1 MFLWAGGGFFMKK
14 WMLMLCILLFFD
26 VQMVGGMRDN
36 ISLEVYRKAGMP
48 VELFQKIGMKSEDME
63 CYLNFWEDLKY
74 FPVAGRINEP
84 MELFYFQDTWQEE
97 RNYGGKRIHEGCD
110 IFGEQDKR
118 EYYPVVSITD
128 GMVETVGWLPLGGWR
143 IGIRS
148 PGGGFFYY
156 AHLSSYEKQFQVGD
170 TVNAGE
176 ILGFL
181 GDTGYGEEGTKGK
194 FPCHLHV
201 GIYIQTK
208 KASEY
213 ALNPYPVLLFLKDS
227 QKNFFY

>member
-1 MFLWAGGGFFMKK
+1 MKK

-26 VQMVGGMRDN
+26 VQMVGGMRDH

-48 VELFQKIGMKSEDME
+48 VELFQKVGMKSEDME
-63 CYLNFWEDLKY
+63 CYLNFWDDLKY
-74 FPVAGRINEP
+74 FPVAGRQEGP
-84 MELFYFQDTWQEE
+84 KESFYFQDTWLEE
-97 RNYGGKRIHEGCD
+97 RNYGGERAHEGCD
-110 IFGEQDKR
+110 IFGKYDRR
-118 EYYPVVSITD
+118 EYYPVVSMTD
-128 GMVETVGWLPLGGWR
+128 GIVETVGWLPLGGWR

-181 GDTGYGEEGTKGK
+181 GDTGYGEEGTRGK

-201 GIYIQTK
+201 GIYIETRTEL
-208 KASEY
+208 EY
-213 ALNPYPVLLFLKDS
+213 ALNPYPVLLFLQDR